1 MKQHLFNDKAT
12 AYRQLVWA
20 LLLLCLCPLTA
31 SAQQQDKL
39 LTLLR
44 DRLKYNFTQLQ
55 KQTVKPYFMSYRV
68 EDNDTRTITSSFG
81 VLNGNDD
88 SHVRSFIPQVRVGS
102 MALDNYKNDNSGGR
116 QQGATLPFDDNA
128 TDGIT
133 TNFWQATMAA
143 YDGAVEAYEDAK
155 SKAVTSAADEDK
167 APCFSKAP
175 AERYYEGPLNPS
187 ATKLDDQQWAK
198 KLNAVSAVFKADPT
212 LQNGTAALIY
222 EVNRSYLV
230 NTDGTEVVQN
240 RRTAR
245 VVIIAQAMADDG
257 MMLPMLQDFFAFNP
271 DSLPAEDLL
280 VDAAQDI
287 LTRVQPLK
295 PPP

>member
-1 MKQHLFNDKAT
+1 
-12 AYRQLVWA
+12 
-20 LLLLCLCPLTA
+20 
-31 SAQQQDKL
+31 
-39 LTLLR
+39 
-44 DRLKYNFTQLQ
+44 
-55 KQTVKPYFMSYRV
+55 MSYRV

-155 SKAVTSAADEDK
+155 SKAATSAADEDK

-175 AERYYEGPLNPS
+175 PNATTKGRSTHPQQSSTTSNGQRSSMPS
-187 ATKLDDQQWAK
+187 APC
-198 KLNAVSAVFKADPT
+198 SR
-212 LQNGTAALIY
+212 LILPC
-222 EVNRSYLV
+222 R
-230 NTDGTEVVQN
+230 TERQH
-240 RRTAR
+240 
-245 VVIIAQAMADDG
+245 
-257 MMLPMLQDFFAFNP
+257 
-271 DSLPAEDLL
+271 
-280 VDAAQDI
+280 
-287 LTRVQPLK
+287 
-295 PPP
+295 

>member
-12 AYRQLVWA
+12 AYRQLVRA
-20 LLLLCLCPLTA
+20 LLLLCFCPLTA

-155 SKAVTSAADEDK
+155 SKAATSAADEDK

-175 AERYYEGPLNPS
+175 AERYYEGALNPS
-187 ATKLDDQQWAK
+187 ATKIDDQQWAK
-198 KLNAVSAVFKADPT
+198 KLNAVSAVFKADPKILKNNKRSNT
-212 LQNGTAALIY
+212 L
-222 EVNRSYLV
+222 
-230 NTDGTEVVQN
+230 
-240 RRTAR
+240 
-245 VVIIAQAMADDG
+245 
-257 MMLPMLQDFFAFNP
+257 
-271 DSLPAEDLL
+271 
-280 VDAAQDI
+280 
-287 LTRVQPLK
+287 
-295 PPP
+295 